1 LSGERRAREVKN
13 RKREEALFKAL
24 MFVSL
29 GLVLSAVIAV
39 IGVILYR
46 GASAINFSML
56 VKLPK
61 GGYYL
66 GKEGGIAN
74 AIVGS
79 LALAFGASLCSIFF
93 SLPVAFAL
101 QREYLKPTFAH
112 FTRVTLDILW
122 GTPAIVFGAFGFV
135 VMRMFGLRASLLG
148 GIIVLTL
155 LMIPIM
161 TRSIEEVIRM
171 VPHELK
177 EAAYALGCTR
187 TEVSRHVVLKQVM
200 PGIVMGFVL
209 AFGRGIG
216 DAASILFTAGYS
228 DYLPRSLLE
237 PVASLP
243 LAVFF
248 LISTP
253 SPEVQNR
260 AYAAAFVL
268 LVIVLLTS
276 LGARLLSRRFSK
288 HIIC

>member
-1 LSGERRAREVKN
+1 VKG
-13 RKREEALFKAL
+13 RKREEALFKTL
-24 MFVSL
+24 MLLSL
-29 GLVLSAVIAV
+29 GLLLAAVVGVVGVVL
-39 IGVILYR
+39 LR
-46 GASAINFSML
+46 GASAISFSML

-74 AIVGS
+74 AVVGS
-79 LALAFGASLCSIFF
+79 LALAFGASLCSIVF

-101 QREYLKPTFAH
+101 QREYVKPTFAH
-112 FTRVTLDILW
+112 FTRITLDILW
-122 GTPAIVFGAFGFV
+122 GTPSIVFGAFGFV
-135 VMRMFGLRASLLG
+135 VMRMLGLRASLLG

-161 TRSIEEVIRM
+161 TRSIDEVIRM

-177 EAAYALGCTR
+177 EAAYALGSTR
-187 TEVSRHVVLKQVM
+187 AEVTTVVLKQVT

-248 LISTP
+248 LINTP

-268 LVIVLLTS
+268 LAIVLLTS
-276 LGARLLSRRFSK
+276 LGARLLSRRFSR
-288 HIIC
+288 HIIF